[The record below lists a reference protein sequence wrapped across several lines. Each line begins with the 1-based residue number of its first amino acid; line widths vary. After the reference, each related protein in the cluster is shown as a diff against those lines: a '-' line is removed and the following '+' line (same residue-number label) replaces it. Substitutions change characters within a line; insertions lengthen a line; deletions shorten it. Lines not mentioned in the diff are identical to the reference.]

1 MIERFFVF
9 DYSAVN
15 GISSPIKSNFS
26 PVIVSSAWSRT
37 FPTSKFWVG
46 FFLLIVIENFKTAEE
61 IDSMAPV
68 FRSKIESSKQFE
80 NVVVYE
86 GRKVEFG
93 KLVVILKED
102 SKNSDL
108 VIKTISE
115 KAQGIVVWEL
125 KATQT
130 YIIKFKVDSMQD
142 LEKLKKEVSEIKEVE
157 YVGFSSA
164 YVTEPF

>member
-1 MIERFFVF
+1 MENQKEPFPQFINPHRRRHFHWAMFL
-9 DYSAVN
+9 
-15 GISSPIKSNFS
+15 
-26 PVIVSSAWSRT
+26 IVALALAAA
-37 FPTSKFWVG
+37 
-46 FFLLIVIENFKTAEE
+46 LLIVIENFKTAEE

>member
-1 MIERFFVF
+1 MQEETKIPFPQFIDKNPKKHF
-9 DYSAVN
+9 HWAM
-15 GISSPIKSNFS
+15 FL
-26 PVIVSSAWSRT
+26 IVALGLAAT
-37 FPTSKFWVG
+37 
-46 FFLLIVIENFKTAEE
+46 LLIVIENFKTAEE
-61 IDSMAPV
+61 IDSMAPI